1 MESQLKKLKGVTL
14 IELMVALTIG
24 SFLMLGAVTV
34 FMQSR
39 TTFRIN
45 ESVSRLQE
53 NSRYA
58 LDAIEP
64 DIRMASYF
72 GLTSRPTKIGNSA
85 TVLDPVPAGLAV
97 NGDCRQNWSI
107 DFDINIG
114 GSNNGYAW
122 ICPAFG
128 TGPQPTSDTLE
139 IRRVSEDPLL
149 LLNNGTMYLQSARFW
164 DSQFF
169 VGTVPPP
176 GPAAIATATHTVIA
190 NGYYVS
196 QNSSL
201 DTPGNAIPS
210 LRRKTLVGVP
220 GGAPTVVDQEILPG
234 VEDLQVEFGVD
245 TDLIDTPNR
254 GSVDRY
260 VNPGD
265 PIITPGN
272 VAFIPDAQIL
282 AIRIWMRVRAERPEN
297 GYTDTANY
305 VYADQNIAAFN
316 DAFRRTVVTK
326 TIFLRNARGPS

>member
-164 DSQFF
+164 VQS
-169 VGTVPPP
+169 
-176 GPAAIATATHTVIA
+176 
-190 NGYYVS
+190 
-196 QNSSL
+196 
-201 DTPGNAIPS
+201 
-210 LRRKTLVGVP
+210 R
-220 GGAPTVVDQEILPG
+220 
-234 VEDLQVEFGVD
+234 
-245 TDLIDTPNR
+245 
-254 GSVDRY
+254 
-260 VNPGD
+260 
-265 PIITPGN
+265 
-272 VAFIPDAQIL
+272 
-282 AIRIWMRVRAERPEN
+282 
-297 GYTDTANY
+297 
-305 VYADQNIAAFN
+305 
-316 DAFRRTVVTK
+316 
-326 TIFLRNARGPS
+326 